1 MGPITFILVATLGV
15 MLAMVLKQLF
25 HKDPPPPPKPVE
37 DLANLK
43 ITDARLGDMISV
55 PGAGDEFGD
64 LEFKV
69 DRWNRYEAGQKRW
82 FEVGGTYREGRV
94 YLDVVDED
102 ELQ

>member
-43 ITDARLGDMISV
+43 ITDARVGDMLSV
-55 PGAGDEFGD
+55 SGAGDDFSD
-64 LEFKV
+64 LEFTI
-69 DRWNRYEAGQKRW
+69 DRWNQYVAGEKRW
-82 FEVGGTYREGRV
+82 NELGGMYRERRV
-94 YLDVVDED
+94 YLDVVD
-102 ELQ
+102 